1 MTWTFTV
8 PLPASL
14 PSPNSRMVWQ
24 ERARRVKQAR
34 EIAAL
39 AARSERNRL
48 DLDKAATPRTVQ
60 LTRIYSARH
69 KIMDADNVT
78 AAMKP
83 AVDGLRDAG
92 WLVDDTP
99 AWLTLLPMEQEKGR
113 LPGLRVEISEP

>member
-1 MTWTFTV
+1 
-8 PLPASL
+8 
-14 PSPNSRMVWQ
+14 
-24 ERARRVKQAR
+24 VKQAR
-34 EIAAL
+34 EIVAL

>member
-1 MTWTFTV
+1 MTWAFTV

-14 PSPNSRMVWQ
+14 PSPNSRIHWA

-34 EIAAL
+34 EIVAL

-48 DLDKAATPRTVQ
+48 DLDKAARPRTLR
-60 LTRIYSARH
+60 LTRVYSARH
-69 KIMDADNVT
+69 KIMDADNLI
-78 AAMKP
+78 ASLKGP
-83 AVDGLRDAG
+83 IDGLRDAG

>member
-14 PSPNSRMVWQ
+14 PSPNSRIHWA
-24 ERARRVKQAR
+24 ERARRGKQAR
-34 EIAAL
+34 EIVAA

-48 DLDKAATPRTVQ
+48 DLDKAAKPRTVQ